1 MVYGLI
7 SDIHGSLEALEA
19 VLAELKD
26 CDTFLCLGDVVG
38 YGPDP
43 EACIDRVRELPGLVC
58 IAGNHDLAVVDR
70 FDVML
75 FNEYAR
81 AAVFWTQ
88 RQLSAEH
95 ISYLDSLPLRARA
108 GEAELVHGSLPNE
121 MNYIT
126 TTWEAVSCFEAMAG
140 DLCFVGHTHVAEYY
154 WQRDRSGL
162 AEQKALLLG
171 GTVSLEDGLRYIVNP
186 GGVGQPRD
194 GNSAA
199 SCGLYN
205 TESRAVEVCRVV
217 YDVESVQAKMREA
230 KLPEYLADRLAKG
243 R

>member
-7 SDIHGSLEALEA
+7 SDIHGNLEALEA

-26 CDTFLCLGDVVG
+26 CDAFLCLGDLVG

-43 EACIDRVRELPGLVC
+43 GACLDRVRGLPGLVC
-58 IAGNHDLAVVDR
+58 VAGNHDLAVVNR
-70 FDVML
+70 FDVTT
-75 FNEYAR
+75 FNDYAR
-81 AAVFWTQ
+81 EAVFWTQ
-88 RQLSAEH
+88 RQLSPEH

-108 GEAELVHGSLPNE
+108 ADAELVHGSLPNE
-121 MNYIT
+121 MDYIS
-126 TTWEAVSCFEAMAG
+126 TTWEATSCFEAMAG

-154 WQRDRSGL
+154 WQRDRAGV
-162 AEQKALLLG
+162 AEQKALRSG
-171 GTVSLEDGLRYIVNP
+171 GRADLVDDLRYIVNP

-194 GNSAA
+194 RNPAA
-199 SCGLYN
+199 SCGIYDA
-205 TESRAVEVCRVV
+205 ESRAVEIRRVE
-217 YDVESVQAKMREA
+217 YDVARVQAKMRKA

>member
-26 CDTFLCLGDVVG
+26 CENFLCLGDIVG

-43 EACIDRVRELPGLVC
+43 EACIDRVRELPGVVC
-58 IAGNHDLAVVDR
+58 VAGNHDLAVVGR
-70 FDVML
+70 FNVTW
-75 FNEYAR
+75 FNEAAR
-81 AAVFWTQ
+81 EAVFWTQ

-108 GEAELVHGSLPNE
+108 AEAELVHGSLPNE
-121 MNYIT
+121 MDYIT
-126 TTWEAVSCFEAMAG
+126 TAWEAVSCFEAMAG

-154 WQRDRSGL
+154 WQRDGSAV
-162 AEQKALLLG
+162 AEQEALWSG
-171 GTVSLEDGLRYIVNP
+171 GTVSLADGRRYIVNP

-194 GNSAA
+194 GNCAA
-199 SCGLYN
+199 SCGVYD
-205 TESRAVEVCRVV
+205 TESRAVEVRRVA
-217 YDVESVQAKMREA
+217 YAVERVQAKMREA
-230 KLPEYLADRLAKG
+230 KLPEYLANRLAKG

>member
-26 CDTFLCLGDVVG
+26 CDAFLCLGDLVG

-58 IAGNHDLAVVDR
+58 IAGNHDLAVVNR
-70 FDVML
+70 FDVTW
-75 FNEYAR
+75 FNDHAR
-81 AAVFWTQ
+81 EAVFWTQ
-88 RQLSAEH
+88 RQLSSEH
-95 ISYLDSLPLRARA
+95 LAYLASLPLRARA
-108 GEAELVHGSLPNE
+108 ADAELVHGSLPNE
-121 MNYIT
+121 MDYIT
-126 TTWEAVSCFEAMAG
+126 TAWEAASCFEAMVG

-154 WQRDRSGL
+154 WQRDHSCL
-162 AEQKALLLG
+162 PEQKALWSG
-171 GTVSLEDGLRYIVNP
+171 GTVPLAEDLRYIVNP

-194 GNSAA
+194 GNRAA

-205 TESRAVEVCRVV
+205 TESRSVEVRRVA

-230 KLPEYLADRLAKG
+230 RLPEYLASRLAKG

>member
-26 CDTFLCLGDVVG
+26 CDTFICLGDIVG

-43 EACIDRVRELPGLVC
+43 AACLERVRDLPGLVC
-58 IAGNHDLAVVDR
+58 IAGNHDLAVVRR
-70 FDVML
+70 FNVTW

-81 AAVFWTQ
+81 EAVFWTQ

-108 GEAELVHGSLPNE
+108 GEAELVHGSLPEE
-121 MNYIT
+121 MDYIT
-126 TTWEAVSCFEAMAG
+126 TTWEAASCFEAMTG
-140 DLCFVGHTHVAEYY
+140 NLCFIGHTHVAEYY
-154 WQRDRSGL
+154 WQEGNSGV
-162 AEQKALLLG
+162 AEQKALWSG
-171 GTVSLEDGLRYIVNP
+171 GAVPRVDGRRYIVNP

-199 SCGLYN
+199 SCGRYD
-205 TESRAVEVCRVV
+205 TESGAIEVRRVP
-217 YDVESVQAKMREA
+217 YDVARVQAKMREA
-230 KLPEYLADRLAKG
+230 KLPESLAKRLAVG